1 MTTTSEAVDL
11 SVASLCARHVPTNTT
26 KAYTH
31 DLRLFVATNPAT
43 GIKTFSGANETPV
56 S

>member
-11 SVASLCARHVPTNTT
+11 SVASLRVRHVPTNTT

-31 DLRLFVATNPAT
+31 DLRHFVATITA
-43 GIKTFSGANETPV
+43 GIKMFSGANETPV